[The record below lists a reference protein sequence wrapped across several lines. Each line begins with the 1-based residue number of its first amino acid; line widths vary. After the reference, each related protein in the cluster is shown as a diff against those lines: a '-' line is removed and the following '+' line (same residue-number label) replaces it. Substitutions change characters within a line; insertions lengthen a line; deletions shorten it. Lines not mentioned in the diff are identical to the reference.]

1 MQAIV
6 FTSPEEVSARQLQE
20 QKKSVDTYIVEHL
33 WDQPAIY
40 CGSYHKYNN
49 GSLFGAWL
57 DLQMFD
63 SYDEFIEVCHKL
75 HADEEDPEL
84 MFQDYQ
90 CFPEQWYSES
100 CMDEETFDKIKAF
113 CEMSDEVQRAF
124 RVYISC
130 MGDDSVSGFEE
141 SYEGEYDSEE
151 DFAQYIVNECYDLER
166 MMGDLSYYFDYKSYA
181 RDLFMSDYY
190 FDDGYVFRR

>member
-6 FTSPEEVSARQLQE
+6 FTSPKEVSASQLQK
-20 QKKSVDTYIVEHL
+20 QKKSVDTYTVEHL
-33 WDQPAIY
+33 WDQPAVY
-40 CGSYHKYNN
+40 CGTYHKYNN

-57 DLQMFD
+57 DMRMFD

-75 HADEEDPEL
+75 HADEEEPEL

-100 CMDEETFDKIKAF
+100 GMDEDTLDKIKEY
-113 CEMSDEVQRAF
+113 CGMSEDVQRAF
-124 RVYISC
+124 RAYISC
-130 MGDDSVSGFEE
+130 MGDDSISGFEE
-141 SYEGEYDSEE
+141 NYEGEYDSEE
-151 DFAQYIVNECYDLER
+151 DFAEYIVNECYDLER
-166 MMGDLSYYFDYKSYA
+166 MMGSLSGYFNYRQYA
-181 RDLFMSDYY
+181 RDLFISDYY

>member
-6 FTSPEEVSARQLQE
+6 FTSPKEVSASQLQK
-20 QKKSVDTYIVEHL
+20 QKRSVDTYTVEHL
-33 WDQPAIY
+33 WDQPAVY
-40 CGSYHKYNN
+40 CGTYHKYNN

-57 DLQMFD
+57 DMRMFD

-75 HADEEDPEL
+75 HADEEEPEL

-100 CMDEETFDKIKAF
+100 GMDEDTLDKIKEY
-113 CEMSDEVQRAF
+113 CGMSEDVQRAF
-124 RVYISC
+124 RAYISC
-130 MGDDSVSGFEE
+130 MGDDSISGFEE
-141 SYEGEYDSEE
+141 NYEGEYDSEE
-151 DFAQYIVNECYDLER
+151 DFAEYIVNECYDLER
-166 MMGDLSYYFDYKSYA
+166 MMGSLSGYFNYRQYA

-190 FDDGYVFRR
+190 FDDGCVFRR